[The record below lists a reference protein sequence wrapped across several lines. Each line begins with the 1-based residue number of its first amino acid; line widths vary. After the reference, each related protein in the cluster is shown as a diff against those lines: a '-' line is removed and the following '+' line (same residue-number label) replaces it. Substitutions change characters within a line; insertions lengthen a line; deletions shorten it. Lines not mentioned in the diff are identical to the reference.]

1 MAAAVMIVVMVMV
14 MVIKDYRS
22 HRRFPET
29 KSRV

>member
-22 HRRFPET
+22 HRKFPET
-29 KSRV
+29 ESRV